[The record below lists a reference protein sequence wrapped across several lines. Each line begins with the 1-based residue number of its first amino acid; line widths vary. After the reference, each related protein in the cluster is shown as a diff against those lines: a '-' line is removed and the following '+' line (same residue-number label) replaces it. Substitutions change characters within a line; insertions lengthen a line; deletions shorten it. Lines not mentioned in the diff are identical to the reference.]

1 MEIKKTITSIFI
13 VPILK
18 INKDDLKNNG
28 YSNGYVED
36 GRKDVQYENSLY
48 LLFKPENLDR
58 FRTFLDNEYERT
70 KNIIDDYDY
79 ENGYVVIVYKI
90 DDKFKKDVEL
100 IKEGK
105 YSKTSKVFQEMFP
118 KTIKIQ
124 RNGLSRDEIS
134 LQYRVFNKTP
144 DLIEFW
150 EKKLNVTFDDAQ
162 ELWEMFVK
170 EEEILNID
178 KIK

>member
-90 DDKFKKDVEL
+90 DDKFKKDVQL

-124 RNGLSRDEIS
+124 RDGLSRDEIS

-170 EEEILNID
+170 EEEILNLD

>member
-124 RNGLSRDEIS
+124 RDGLSRDEVS

-170 EEEILNID
+170 EEEILNLD

>member
-36 GRKDVQYENSLY
+36 DRKDVQYENSLY

-124 RNGLSRDEIS
+124 RDGLSRDEIS

-170 EEEILNID
+170 EEEILNLD

>member
-36 GRKDVQYENSLY
+36 GRKDIQYENSLY

-170 EEEILNID
+170 EEEILNLD

>member
-28 YSNGYVED
+28 YSNGYIED

-170 EEEILNID
+170 EEEILNLD

>member
-36 GRKDVQYENSLY
+36 DRKDVQYENSLY

-90 DDKFKKDVEL
+90 DDKFKKDVQL

-170 EEEILNID
+170 EEEILNLD

>member
-58 FRTFLDNEYERT
+58 FCTFLDNEYERT

-124 RNGLSRDEIS
+124 RDGLSRDEIS

-170 EEEILNID
+170 EEEILNLD

>member
-170 EEEILNID
+170 EEEILNLD

>member
-1 MEIKKTITSIFI
+1 
-13 VPILK
+13 
-18 INKDDLKNNG
+18 
-28 YSNGYVED
+28 
-36 GRKDVQYENSLY
+36 
-48 LLFKPENLDR
+48 
-58 FRTFLDNEYERT
+58 
-70 KNIIDDYDY
+70 
-79 ENGYVVIVYKI
+79 
-90 DDKFKKDVEL
+90 
-100 IKEGK
+100 
-105 YSKTSKVFQEMFP
+105 MFP

-170 EEEILNID
+170 EEEILNLD

>member
-28 YSNGYVED
+28 YSNGYIED

-124 RNGLSRDEIS
+124 RDGLSRDEIS

-170 EEEILNID
+170 EEEILNLD

>member
-28 YSNGYVED
+28 YSNGYIED

-58 FRTFLDNEYERT
+58 FRTFLNNEYERT

-79 ENGYVVIVYKI
+79 ENGYVVIVYTV
-90 DDKFKKDVEL
+90 DNKFKKDVEL

-170 EEEILNID
+170 EEEILNLD

>member
-36 GRKDVQYENSLY
+36 DRKDVQYENSLY

-90 DDKFKKDVEL
+90 DDKFKKDVQL

-150 EKKLNVTFDDAQ
+150 EKKLNVTFDDTQ

-170 EEEILNID
+170 EEEILNLD

>member
-28 YSNGYVED
+28 YSNGYIED

-124 RNGLSRDEIS
+124 RDGLSRDEVS

-170 EEEILNID
+170 EEEILNLD

>member
-28 YSNGYVED
+28 YSNGYIED
-36 GRKDVQYENSLY
+36 DRKDVQYENSLY

-90 DDKFKKDVEL
+90 DDKFKKDVQL

-124 RNGLSRDEIS
+124 RDGLSRDEIS

-170 EEEILNID
+170 EEEILNLD

>member
-36 GRKDVQYENSLY
+36 DRKDVQYENSLY

-170 EEEILNID
+170 EEEILNLD

>member
-28 YSNGYVED
+28 YSNGYIED
-36 GRKDVQYENSLY
+36 SRKDVQYENSLY

-170 EEEILNID
+170 EEEILNLD

>member
-36 GRKDVQYENSLY
+36 DRKDVQYENSLY

-118 KTIKIQ
+118 KIIKIQ
-124 RNGLSRDEIS
+124 KNGLSRDEIS

-170 EEEILNID
+170 EEEILNLD

>member
-28 YSNGYVED
+28 YSNGYIED

-58 FRTFLDNEYERT
+58 FRTFLNNEYERT

-79 ENGYVVIVYKI
+79 ENGYVVIVYTV

-100 IKEGK
+100 IKQGK

-150 EKKLNVTFDDAQ
+150 EKKLNVTFDDTQ

-170 EEEILNID
+170 EEEILNLD

>member
-36 GRKDVQYENSLY
+36 DRKDVQYENSLY

-90 DDKFKKDVEL
+90 DDKFKKDVQL

-144 DLIEFW
+144 YLIEFW

-170 EEEILNID
+170 EEEILNLD

>member
-36 GRKDVQYENSLY
+36 DRKDVQYENSLY

-90 DDKFKKDVEL
+90 DDKFKKDVQL

-118 KTIKIQ
+118 KTINIQ
-124 RNGLSRDEIS
+124 RDGLSRDEIS

-170 EEEILNID
+170 EEEILNLD

>member
-28 YSNGYVED
+28 YSNGYIED

-79 ENGYVVIVYKI
+79 ENGYVVIVYTV

-100 IKEGK
+100 IKQGK

-150 EKKLNVTFDDAQ
+150 KKKLNVTFDDAQ

-170 EEEILNID
+170 EEEILNLD

>member
-36 GRKDVQYENSLY
+36 DRKDVQYENSLY

-70 KNIIDDYDY
+70 KNIIDDYVDK
-79 ENGYVVIVYKI
+79 NGYVVIVYKI
-90 DDKFKKDVEL
+90 DDKFKKDVQL

-170 EEEILNID
+170 EEEILNLD

>member
-18 INKDDLKNNG
+18 INKDDLKTNG
-28 YSNGYVED
+28 YSNGYIED
-36 GRKDVQYENSLY
+36 SRKDVQYENSLY

-170 EEEILNID
+170 EEEILNLD

>member
-36 GRKDVQYENSLY
+36 DRKDVQYENSLY

-90 DDKFKKDVEL
+90 DDKFKKDVQL

-124 RNGLSRDEIS
+124 RDGLSRDEIS

-170 EEEILNID
+170 EEEILNLD

>member
-28 YSNGYVED
+28 YSNGYIED
-36 GRKDVQYENSLY
+36 VRKDVQYENSLY

-79 ENGYVVIVYKI
+79 ENGYVVIVYTI
-90 DDKFKKDVEL
+90 DDKFKKDVQL

-170 EEEILNID
+170 EEEILNLD